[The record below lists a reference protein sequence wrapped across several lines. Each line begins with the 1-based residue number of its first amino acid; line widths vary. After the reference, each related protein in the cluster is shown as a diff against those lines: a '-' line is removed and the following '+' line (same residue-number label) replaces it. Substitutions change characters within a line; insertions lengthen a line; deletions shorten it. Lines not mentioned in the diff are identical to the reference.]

1 MLTVGNMPQD
11 KRALHA
17 LNRLAYG
24 PRPGDLERV
33 NQIGVERYIREQLD
47 PESIAIPPELTSRI
61 DALATLH
68 MTPVE
73 LFLNFQLPVR
83 QAKGD
88 ADAQKAA
95 RQRSRVI
102 LQEAVEGRL
111 IRAIYGPRQLQEVMT
126 AFWFNHFNVFAGKGL
141 CHLWVGAYEQEAIRP
156 HTMGGFR
163 ALLGAT
169 AKHPAML
176 FYLDNW
182 QNSAP
187 TGAARRG
194 KFQGINENYARE
206 VMELHTLG
214 VNGGYT
220 QADVT
225 ALAHILTGW
234 GLAKRGR
241 GAMAPDGA
249 GMNREGTR
257 PGFAGGGMRRFLGGW
272 RRRAAPRAPLPG
284 SESDQYGFYFDPSR
298 HDFSDQRFLGRA
310 YAGGEGI
317 AAGERALDVL
327 AHSPATARHLSYQL
341 AQHFVADD
349 PAPALVARMAERY
362 EASRGDIRATL
373 EVLLFSPEF
382 WDERCFGAKF
392 KSPYEY
398 VISAAR
404 AAGTPDITNYRPLFG
419 TMALLGMPPYG
430 RETPDGYADRR
441 ESWLNPDA
449 MMTRL
454 GFATALGQGHL
465 PLLAPAFEPG
475 AAGGGGDG
483 SGGFRL
489 KVKRGAGGAI
499 MREIGSADG
508 GAAGAKGAPMA
519 PPDPAKLTA
528 ALGNNLSADTREAI
542 EAAPAQLRA
551 AMVLGSPE
559 FMMR

>member
-24 PRPGDLERV
+24 PRPGDVERV

-47 PESIAIPPELTSRI
+47 PESIPVPPELTSRI
-61 DALATLH
+61 DSLTTLH

-95 RQRSRVI
+95 RQRSHLI

-111 IRAIYGPRQLQEVMT
+111 MRAIYGPRQLQEVMT

-156 HTMGGFR
+156 HTMGRFH

-169 AKHPAML
+169 ARHPAML

-182 QNSAP
+182 QN
-187 TGAARRG
+187 TGPNSPRRRG
-194 KFQGINENYARE
+194 KFDGINENYARE

-234 GLAKRGR
+234 GLRKPGGAAMRP
-241 GAMAPDGA
+241 GAMRLGV
-249 GMNREGTR
+249 MGTGR
-257 PGFAGGGMRRFLGGW
+257 MGW
-272 RRRAAPRAPLPG
+272 RPWRARRQLPLPG
-284 SESDQYGFYFDPSR
+284 AQGDEYGFYFDPRR
-298 HDFSDQRFLGRA
+298 HDFTDQVLLGRT
-310 YAGGEGI
+310 YRGEAGI
-317 AAGERALDVL
+317 AEGEQALDTL
-327 AHSPATARHLSYQL
+327 AHAPATARHLSFQL
-341 AQHFVADD
+341 AQHFVADE
-349 PAPALVARMAERY
+349 PPPALVGRMAERF
-362 EASRGDIRATL
+362 EQSGGDIRATL
-373 EVLLFSPEF
+373 ETLFFSAEF
-382 WDERCFGAKF
+382 WDERCCGVKF
-392 KSPYEY
+392 KPPYDY

-404 AAGTPDITNYRPLFG
+404 LSGLGDITNYRPLFG
-419 TMALLGMPPYG
+419 AMAMMGMAPYAH
-430 RETPDGYADRR
+430 ETPDGYADTR
-441 ESWLNPDA
+441 EAWLNPDA
-449 MMTRL
+449 MMMRL
-454 GFATALGQGHL
+454 SFAAALGQSHL
-465 PLLAPAFEPG
+465 PLLAPPFETAAGAGAFRLNFKRPG
-475 AAGGGGDG
+475 A
-483 SGGFRL
+483 
-489 KVKRGAGGAI
+489 GAGGAM
-499 MREIGSADG
+499 MRAG
-508 GAAGAKGAPMA
+508 GFAKAQPPEPAA
-519 PPDPAKLTA
+519 LEA
-528 ALGNNLSADTREAI
+528 ALGAGALSANTREAI

-551 AMVLGSPE
+551 ALVLGSPE
-559 FMMR
+559 FMTC

>member
-11 KRALHA
+11 KRTLHA

-24 PRPGDLERV
+24 PRPGDVERV

-47 PESIAIPPELTSRI
+47 PESIPVPPELTSRI
-61 DALATLH
+61 DSLTTLH

-88 ADAQKAA
+88 AEAQKAA
-95 RQRSRVI
+95 RQRSRLI

-111 IRAIYGPRQLQEVMT
+111 MRAIYGPRQLQEVMT

-156 HTMGGFR
+156 HTMGRFR
-163 ALLGAT
+163 ALLDAT

-187 TGAARRG
+187 NGAARRG
-194 KFQGINENYARE
+194 KFEGINENYARE

-220 QADVT
+220 QAAVT

-241 GAMAPDGA
+241 DAMRMGGEGKGGE
-249 GMNREGTR
+249 GMG
-257 PGFAGGGMRRFLGGW
+257 PGYPGGRMRRFFGGW
-272 RRRAAPRAPLPG
+272 PRRAAHRAPLPG
-284 SESDQYGFYFDPSR
+284 SESDQYGFYFDPGR
-298 HDFSDQRFLGRA
+298 HDFSDQLLLGRP
-310 YAGGEGI
+310 YSGGEGI
-317 AAGERALDVL
+317 AAGEQALDVL

-341 AQHFVADD
+341 AQHFVADN
-349 PAPALVARMAERY
+349 PPPALVARMAERY
-362 EASRGDIRATL
+362 EASQGDIRATL
-373 EVLLFSPEF
+373 EVLFFSPEF
-382 WDERCFGAKF
+382 WDERYSAAKF

-398 VISAAR
+398 VISAVR
-404 AAGTPDITNYRPLFG
+404 ATGTPDITNYRPVFG
-419 TMALLGMPPYG
+419 TMTLLGMPPYG
-430 RETPDGYADRR
+430 RETPDGYADTR
-441 ESWLNPDA
+441 EAWLNPDA

-454 GFATALGQGHL
+454 SFATALGQGHL
-465 PLLAPAFEPG
+465 PLLAPAFENS
-475 AAGGGGDG
+475 AGGGGDG
-483 SGGFRL
+483 GKGFR
-489 KVKRGAGGAI
+489 VNTKRGAGGAI
-499 MREIGSADG
+499 MREISSPG
-508 GAAGAKGAPMA
+508 AGAGRGWGAPIE
-519 PPDPAKLTA
+519 PPDPAMLEA
-528 ALGNNLSADTREAI
+528 ALGSNLSANTREAI

-551 AMVLGSPE
+551 SMVLGSPE